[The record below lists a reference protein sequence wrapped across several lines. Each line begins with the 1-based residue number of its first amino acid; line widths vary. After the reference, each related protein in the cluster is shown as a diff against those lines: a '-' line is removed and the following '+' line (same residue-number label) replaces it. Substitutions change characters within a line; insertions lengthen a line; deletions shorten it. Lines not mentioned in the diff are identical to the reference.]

1 MISRISLVAALAVLF
16 AAAAP
21 TTAQAQTQGTPG
33 PVDVN
38 RQDAPGSY
46 GNFIAALNTQRMHRQ
61 RLARIN
67 NLTPQE
73 VTVSDVSTIAAPD
86 NTTALDNA
94 ITRRAS
100 ASRTASAAASGNS
113 VVAGVL
119 SSAGINADRVL
130 AITVK
135 GHGLRDVTVF
145 YR

>member
-1 MISRISLVAALAVLF
+1 MSARIKLVAALAAVV
-16 AAAAP
+16 AMAAP
-21 TTAQAQTQGTPG
+21 QAVEAQSTSASAS
-33 PVDVN
+33 VDVN
-38 RQDAPGSY
+38 RQGVPGSY
-46 GNFIAALNTQRMHRQ
+46 GAFIAALNNQAMHRQ

-73 VTVSDVSTIAAPD
+73 VTVSDVSTLNGPD

-94 ITRRAS
+94 VNRRAS
-100 ASRTASAAASGNS
+100 ASRSTRTALGNNS

-119 SSAGINADRVL
+119 SSAGISMDRVL

-135 GHGLRDVTVF
+135 GHELRDVTVF